1 MKYGTIT
8 TTLDDIIEVE
18 LEYQGYY
25 MPAKI
30 DGPVENCYPAEG
42 SCDWQVL
49 NAWIELKDGTTILP
63 FNSSQLKTLETV
75 FNSELEETAWNAI
88 LEEEEP

>member
-1 MKYGTIT
+1 MKYGVIT
-8 TTLDDIIEVE
+8 TTLDDVIEVE

-42 SCDWQVL
+42 SCDWTIL
-49 NAWIELKDGTTILP
+49 NAWINLKEDTAILP
-63 FNSSQLKTLETV
+63 FTSSQLKDLELI
-75 FNSELEETAWNAI
+75 FNSELEEIAFNTI